1 MNLKFIFFITII
13 LLACSN
19 QKDKTSIPPDDQ
31 ATTLS
36 IGKNY
41 LTLKINGKDWIAD
54 NNIWGAY
61 HPKGYNKAIII
72 SGSKGKKDKNEQPF
86 NLNLYNTSGPGVFHI
101 KDGNTDFNVVQLANL
116 TVENALCGS
125 MMGFDMKVTV
135 TKASTIPDI
144 IEATFEGQMTCGNGE
159 ILNITNGK
167 FYYHE

>member
-1 MNLKFIFFITII
+1 M
-13 LLACSN
+13 
-19 QKDKTSIPPDDQ
+19 
-31 ATTLS
+31 
-36 IGKNY
+36 
-41 LTLKINGKDWIAD
+41 
-54 NNIWGAY
+54 
-61 HPKGYNKAIII
+61 
-72 SGSKGKKDKNEQPF
+72 
-86 NLNLYNTSGPGVFHI
+86 NLYNTSGPGVFHI